1 MRKSFILL
9 TLPPHPP
16 GLHLVLIYE
25 YVLGAWKVEQHF
37 VSICYHSPNLAE
49 CNRTLLIIMGVRLE

>member
-1 MRKSFILL
+1 MRKIFILL

-16 GLHLVLIYE
+16 WSAFGTDI
-25 YVLGAWKVEQHF
+25 LGAWKVEQHF

-49 CNRTLLIIMGVRLE
+49 CKNTLIIMGVRLE